1 MAFESPSELGSG
13 GYRIP
18 PHHRGAKS
26 RRTHWGLWTASLSG
40 VAGVVALLTLS
51 SGIGGATPDV
61 PTALQVGSQA
71 STTSTPPVAHVAPTT
86 TAPTTSVPGAST
98 TPSTPPPTTV
108 APTTTAPPTTVAPTT
123 SLPRTS
129 TTLSTVPPTSPVTI
143 VIPKSKVTEGTGG
156 SDDSSNSSRSTTKQ
170 TDN

>member
-71 STTSTPPVAHVAPTT
+71 STTSTPTSGARRPHDHRTHDVGARGEHDSQYPSTHDRRPHDHRTAHDRRPHDVSAEDQHDSQHRSAHVARHHCDTQ
-86 TAPTTSVPGAST
+86 VQGD
-98 TPSTPPPTTV
+98 
-108 APTTTAPPTTVAPTT
+108 
-123 SLPRTS
+123 RGYWR
-129 TTLSTVPPTSPVTI
+129 
-143 VIPKSKVTEGTGG
+143 E
-156 SDDSSNSSRSTTKQ
+156 
-170 TDN
+170 